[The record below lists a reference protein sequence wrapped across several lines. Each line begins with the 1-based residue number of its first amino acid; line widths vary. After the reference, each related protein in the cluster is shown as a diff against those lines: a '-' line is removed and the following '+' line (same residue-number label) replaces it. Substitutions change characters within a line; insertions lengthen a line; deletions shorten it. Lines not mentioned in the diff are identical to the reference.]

1 MTLLGS
7 NCLNIFTIKTI
18 KNMSKGNAIALLLML
33 QWVANCKQKE
43 VLHSKIRV
51 SLLEVKIK
59 Q

>member
-1 MTLLGS
+1 
-7 NCLNIFTIKTI
+7 
-18 KNMSKGNAIALLLML
+18 MSKGNAIALLLML